1 MKKTLLSF
9 VFLLTAIAAGAQSI
23 ISASITYTFNGQQ
36 STMNCTETGCPT
48 VDLSGTVA
56 ENFKIDGCE
65 VKLNGVA
72 NDVRVVAEE
81 YKDGDNKNGEDRY
94 VFLTSMGNGVWKLS
108 LGEDEGWIVENNDRS
123 TGYRNF
129 RFYFVAFNKE
139 TGTSTS
145 FDNGGN
151 QYLIRFYTKDGSDS
165 SNGNIISANVGY
177 VFNGQ
182 QYTMNCTATGCE
194 TVDLSG
200 TVAEN
205 LKINGIAVQ
214 TSGNITDLKMLA
226 ADYKSGEK
234 DPEIADV
241 PLAQEGDVWYLP
253 AETLERMGGGWI
265 VKDNNRS
272 TATRY
277 FSFCFVANKDDKNP
291 IIFDNGGNYY
301 SIRFKTDD
309 GQGGGSGE
317 TDNITFYD
325 TNTATLTLL
334 VTGGK
339 DSYSYTTYTYNGDG
353 TRDIQDNPGELSSLY
368 IDNFTLRMQRSS
380 ANLEIESVSVQY
392 KVFEEGSDAQWNTM
406 NYSYQEDEG
415 GNILNKKYTGVAATQ
430 DLAEGLKPGK
440 TYVLQVKYQIVD
452 NKKNYYFFTPSSWYG
467 EYRFSVKE
475 EGGGGTG
482 IRGDVNGDGIVNGTD
497 IQEII
502 NIIVNGE

>member
-1 MKKTLLSF
+1 MKKTLFSL
-9 VFLLTAIAAGAQSI
+9 VFLLTAMTAGAQSI
-23 ISASITYTFNGQQ
+23 VSATFTYT
-36 STMNCTETGCPT
+36 
-48 VDLSGTVA
+48 
-56 ENFKIDGCE
+56 
-65 VKLNGVA
+65 LNGKQSSIECPA
-72 NDVRVVAEE
+72 SGIDV
-81 YKDGDNKNGEDRY
+81 
-94 VFLTSMGNGVWKLS
+94 
-108 LGEDEGWIVENNDRS
+108 
-123 TGYRNF
+123 
-129 RFYFVAFNKE
+129 
-139 TGTSTS
+139 
-145 FDNGGN
+145 
-151 QYLIRFYTKDGSDS
+151 
-165 SNGNIISANVGY
+165 
-177 VFNGQ
+177 
-182 QYTMNCTATGCE
+182 
-194 TVDLSG
+194 VDLSG

-205 LKINGIAVQ
+205 LKIDGVSVK
-214 TSGNITDLKMLA
+214 TSGNITDVKMLA
-226 ADYKSGEK
+226 ANYKSGAKEEDVMK
-234 DPEIADV
+234 DIVDV
-241 PLAQEGDVWYLP
+241 PLTQNGDTWYIP
-253 AETLERMGGGWI
+253 AEFIQRMDDGYL
-265 VKDNNRS
+265 VKDNNKS

-277 FSFCFVANKDDKNP
+277 FSFYFVANEDAENP
-291 IIFDNGGNYY
+291 IVYNNGGTYY
-301 SIRFKTDD
+301 SICYKTDD
-309 GQGGGSGE
+309 GQSGGGQTG
-317 TDNITFYD
+317 NITFYD

-380 ANLEIESVSVQY
+380 TNLEIESVSVQY

-475 EGGGGTG
+475 EGGGGGGTG

>member
-1 MKKTLLSF
+1 MKKTLFSL

-151 QYLIRFYTKDGSDS
+151 
-165 SNGNIISANVGY
+165 
-177 VFNGQ
+177 
-182 QYTMNCTATGCE
+182 
-194 TVDLSG
+194 
-200 TVAEN
+200 
-205 LKINGIAVQ
+205 
-214 TSGNITDLKMLA
+214 
-226 ADYKSGEK
+226 
-234 DPEIADV
+234 
-241 PLAQEGDVWYLP
+241 
-253 AETLERMGGGWI
+253 
-265 VKDNNRS
+265 
-272 TATRY
+272 
-277 FSFCFVANKDDKNP
+277 
-291 IIFDNGGNYY
+291 YY

-380 ANLEIESVSVQY
+380 TNLEIESVSVQY

-475 EGGGGTG
+475 EGGGGGGTG